1 VAGASYHQTNFIHFK
16 SSFMQRSR
24 AQHKVLTFL
33 IVLGG
38 ICFCALVYG
47 YIDYQRTANI
57 RYPVADGGQKPPPNG
72 NLIPAAHRDP
82 SKLINWYAKAGN
94 AYAIRNTA
102 GDIYLYIN
110 IQSGQP
116 DSSQR
121 RIPLN
126 VSLVLDRSGSM
137 MGDKIAYA
145 RRAAKFLVDQLSKDD
160 YLSIVNYDDQV
171 EVTSPSQAVKNK
183 EALKQALDRIYD
195 RGATNLSG
203 GMLEGFS
210 QVKTTR
216 KEGYVNRVLLLTD
229 GLANEGI
236 VEPAA
241 LKRLVE
247 KKYKEEGIALSTF
260 GLGADYNEDLL
271 TMLAETGR
279 ANYYF
284 IDSADNIPQLFAKEL
299 KGLLSVVAQNA
310 MVQITL
316 PAGIQC
322 EKVYGYPYD
331 IKNGQVQVRFN
342 DINASDEKAVLLKLH
357 SSAPLQSGLDL
368 ECLLTYTD
376 AQSFTQAKEDRQ
388 VHVEL
393 TSDAAVYEKAQD
405 TTVQELLALFEATE
419 DFDKVMYAVDERE
432 YRKAKDQGN
441 SAINVLKEKQ
451 KKYNSPKLE
460 EQIRKMSDYLQS
472 LDSVEKVTESERKMF
487 QKSSKAMN
495 YEVKKLKKP
504 I

>member
-1 VAGASYHQTNFIHFK
+1 
-16 SSFMQRSR
+16 MQRTNVK
-24 AQHKVLTFL
+24 AYTLTML
-33 IVLGG
+33 LVLGG
-38 ICFCALVYG
+38 VSLIVAISAHSRRQALAREDAASLPLAAAPQPEAAKAVFPQGVY
-47 YIDYQRTANI
+47 DS
-57 RYPVADGGQKPPPNG
+57 
-72 NLIPAAHRDP
+72 

-94 AYAIRNTA
+94 ERIIRDSK
-102 GDIYLYIN
+102 GDIYLYVN
-110 IQSGQP
+110 VQSGQP
-116 DSSQR
+116 DSARQ

-137 MGDKIAYA
+137 SGDKISYA

-160 YLSIVNYDDQV
+160 YLSVVNYDDKV

-183 EALKQALDRIYD
+183 EALKHALDRIDD

-210 QVKTTR
+210 QVKVTR

-236 VEPAA
+236 TEPAE

-284 IDSADNIPQLFAKEL
+284 IESADKIPQLFAREL

-310 MVQITL
+310 VVQISL
-316 PAGIQC
+316 PEGLQC

-331 IKNGQVQVRFN
+331 VKDGQVQVRFN
-342 DINASDEKAVLLKLH
+342 DINANDERVILVKLKPVT
-357 SSAPLQSGLDL
+357 PLQSALDL
-368 ECLLTYTD
+368 SCVLTYTD
-376 AQSFTQAKEDRQ
+376 TKNFRQ
-388 VHVEL
+388 VKDSRQLHLSL
-393 TSDAAVYEKAQD
+393 TGDAALYEKGQD
-405 TTVQELLALFEATE
+405 KEVQELLALFEATE
-419 DFDKVMYAVDERE
+419 QFDDIMLAVDAREFERA
-432 YRKAKDQGN
+432 KAKGN
-441 SAINVLKEKQ
+441 EALRVLNEKQ
-451 KKYNSPKLE
+451 QVYESPKLQ
-460 EQIRKMSDYLQS
+460 EQIVKMSGYVKS
-472 LDSVEKVTESERKMF
+472 LDSVKVVTESERKMF
-487 QKSSKAMN
+487 QKSNKAMN
-495 YEVKKLKKP
+495 YEVKKLRKQF
-504 I
+504 

>member
-1 VAGASYHQTNFIHFK
+1 
-16 SSFMQRSR
+16 MQRTSAKR
-24 AQHKVLTFL
+24 DRRIAL
-33 IVLGG
+33 IIIGSVIFCILGYG
-38 ICFCALVYG
+38 LVDSLPSDTHYPKAKSP
-47 YIDYQRTANI
+47 RSSANTGD
-57 RYPVADGGQKPPPNG
+57 PVA
-72 NLIPAAHRDP
+72 HDP
-82 SKLINWYAKAGN
+82 SKLISWYAKAGN
-94 AYAIRNTA
+94 AYALRNTA

-110 IQSGQP
+110 IQSGRP
-116 DSSQR
+116 DSGIR

-145 RRAAKFLVDQLSKDD
+145 KRAAKFLVDQLGKDD

-183 EALKQALDRIYD
+183 EALKHSLDRIFD
-195 RGATNLSG
+195 RGSTNLSG

-216 KEGYVNRVLLLTD
+216 KDGYVNRVLLLTD

-236 VEPAA
+236 VEPAE

-247 KKYKEEGIALSTF
+247 KKYREEGIALSTF

-271 TMLAETGR
+271 TMLAESGR

-284 IDSADNIPQLFAKEL
+284 IDSADKIPQLFAKEL

-310 MVQITL
+310 MVQISL
-316 PAGIQC
+316 PPGIKC

-331 IKNGQVQVRFN
+331 VKNGQVQVRFN
-342 DINASDEKAVLLKLH
+342 DINANDEKAILLKLR
-357 SSAPLQSGLDL
+357 SAAPLQSALDFS
-368 ECLLTYTD
+368 CLLSYTD
-376 AQSFTQAKEDRQ
+376 AQSFTQEKEDRQ

-393 TSDAAVYEKAQD
+393 TGDVSMYEKAQD
-405 TTVQELLALFEATE
+405 STVLEMLALFDATE
-419 DFDKVMYAVDERE
+419 DFDKVMFAVDERE
-432 YRKAKDQGN
+432 FKKAKDHGN
-441 SAINVLKEKQ
+441 AAINVLKEKQ

-460 EQIRKMSDYLQS
+460 EQVRKMSEYVQS
-472 LDSVEKVTESERKMF
+472 LDSVEKVTEYERKMF

-495 YEVKKLKKP
+495 YEVKKQKKA